1 MRILITGIGGQ
12 DGRLLSEI
20 LHRDGAEIVGTTRS
34 VDQTRIRQIREMLP
48 KSVKLISLNLNS
60 FPDLD
65 NLFASQRFDIIFH
78 FAAQSSV
85 GKSFAEPLI
94 NILSPTEVSFNLL
107 EAARRHQCETKII
120 FAGST
125 EVFGSHG
132 ALAINEKSQKQPMSP
147 YAVGKLS
154 QEAVTTFFRNSY
166 GMWVSNVYL
175 SNHES
180 LYRGQQ
186 FVTMKIVKGA
196 FDILNGKSSTLKL
209 GNLSVIRDWG
219 WAPEFM
225 EALVLLSK
233 KKDPQDLIVATGK
246 SISLLD
252 FAIEVFNFF
261 GVSFES
267 HVEFDSALLRAGD
280 PSEVHYDVSKAQS
293 VLNWQAATKGT
304 DVPKQLAQSFQY
316 GKSSNV

>member
-20 LHRDGAEIVGTTRS
+20 FHRHGFEIVGTTRS
-34 VDQTRIRQIREMLP
+34 VDQARIRQIRELLP
-48 KSVKLISLNLNS
+48 GSVKVISLNLNNFS
-60 FPDLD
+60 DLD
-65 NLFASQRFDIIFH
+65 KLFSSQKFDVVFH

-94 NILSPTEVSFNLL
+94 NILSPTEISFNLL
-107 EAARRHQCETKII
+107 EVARLHQRETKII

-132 ALAINEKSQKQPMSP
+132 ALAINENSHKQPMSP

-154 QEAVTTFFRNSY
+154 QEAVTAFFRNSY
-166 GMWVSNVYL
+166 GMWVSNAYL

-196 FDILNGKSSTLKL
+196 FDILNGKSSALKL

-225 EALVLLSK
+225 AALVLLSK
-233 KKDPQDLIVATGK
+233 KQKPEDLIVATGK
-246 SISLLD
+246 SISLFD
-252 FAIEVFNFF
+252 FATEVFNFF
-261 GVSFES
+261 GVPFEN
-267 HVEFDSALLRAGD
+267 HVEFDSTLLRAGD
-280 PSEVHYDVSKAQS
+280 PSEVHYDTSNAQC
-293 VLNWQAATKGT
+293 VLNWSAATRGT
-304 DVPKQLAQSFQY
+304 DVPRKLAQSFQE
-316 GKSSNV
+316 GKSSNA